1 MPAITEFRTLS
12 VTLAARLKHLA
23 ARLKHLAASLKG
35 GHHGVLELE

>member
-23 ARLKHLAASLKG
+23 ASIKG